1 MFDNIHI
8 VNLSIMAEVL
18 LSEHLFA
25 HFLPKRERY
34 SFWLAFSC
42 AVCLLF
48 AFLFPLPPDSTAL
61 IVPYGTFMYLTLF
74 CVAGAGL
81 IPCYLENMWSILF
94 CAVTGYTVHQLASAL
109 NDLASHLCLPFP
121 KTAIHLITFG
131 IAVAGCYWGFA
142 PSIKKAETVRIDN
155 KKLLLLSTFVLLVDV
170 VLGLVS
176 MAFEMGGALPSYLA
190 LFSFY
195 NALSCAFVLCILF
208 SLLSNKRLELEV
220 AVMSQLLEEEK
231 RQYQMSRDNIE
242 IINLKCHD
250 LKHQIRQLRTDSV
263 RVDAEALR
271 EIEDAVGIY
280 DSVARTGNDALD
292 VILTEKSLICE
303 RAGIHLTCITDGEKI
318 GFIAPSDV
326 YALFGNALDN
336 AIEAVMQLSDPEQ
349 RNVSLNVQAQ
359 GQLLSIHIENYFSGA
374 LAFEDDL
381 PQTNKADKHFHGFG
395 MKSMRMIVERYDGYL
410 NAEAQGQIFHLNIV
424 IPISSN
430 SESI

>member
-1 MFDNIHI
+1 MLHHIHML
-8 VNLSIMAEVL
+8 NLSIMAEVL

-34 SFWLAFSC
+34 SLRLALSC
-42 AVCLLF
+42 ALCLLF

-74 CVAGAGL
+74 CVAGVGL
-81 IPCYLENMWSILF
+81 VPCYRENMWSILF

-109 NDLASHLCLPFP
+109 NDLANFISLPLP
-121 KTAIHLITFG
+121 KPAIHLVTLG
-131 IAVAGCYWGFA
+131 AAVAGCYWVFA
-142 PSIKKAETVRIDN
+142 PNIKKAGTIRIDN
-155 KKLLLLSTFVLLVDV
+155 KKMLLLSSFVLLVDV

-176 MAFEMGGALPSYLA
+176 MVFELGGALPGHLA

-195 NALSCAFVLCILF
+195 NGLSCAFVLCILF
-208 SLLSNKRLELEV
+208 SLLSTKQLELEV

-250 LKHQIRQLRTDSV
+250 LKHQIRQLRTSG
-263 RVDAEALR
+263 AKANGEALR

-303 RAGIHLTCITDGEKI
+303 RAGIHLTCIADGEKI
-318 GFIAPSDV
+318 GFLSPGDI

-336 AIEAVMQLSDPEQ
+336 AIEAVMQLPDPEQ

-359 GQLLSIHIENYFSGA
+359 GQLLSIHIENYFGGT

-381 PQTNKADKHFHGFG
+381 PQTNKEDKHYHGFG

-410 NAEAQGQIFHLNIV
+410 IAEAHGQIFHLNIV
-424 IPISSN
+424 MPIP
-430 SESI
+430 